1 MGGGESQRYIGWVLV
16 SLSAVAWSTAGF
28 FTRLIDEDVWTMLF
42 WRGCFGGLAFAVM
55 TAVHYRGKV
64 FHTYANLGGMGLVLA
79 LTSALGMITFIG
91 SLMLTAVADVYVI
104 YATVPFITA
113 GVAWLILRERASV
126 SVLAASLVAIIG
138 VVVML
143 TGATYGGSLIG
154 QFVAFIMT
162 LTMALMAV
170 ILRWKRDIPIMPAL
184 GLSAWIAA
192 FVAFW
197 FCEPFD
203 VSSFDLA
210 MLALF
215 GVTQSAL
222 GLVLFGLGS
231 RMIPAA
237 EATLLTALD
246 VPLAPLWVW
255 LVFNE
260 VPSAYTMAGGVIV
273 LAAVAGHI
281 GYEMRSQRALAAP

>member
-1 MGGGESQRYIGWVLV
+1 MGGENQRYLGWLLV
-16 SLSAVAWSTAGF
+16 SLSAIAWSTAGF
-28 FTRLIDEDVWTMLF
+28 FTRLIQEDVWTMLF
-42 WRGCFGGLAFAVM
+42 WRGVFGGLAFAVM
-55 TAVHYRGKV
+55 AAVHYRGKV
-64 FHTYANLGGMGLVLA
+64 LHTYANLGGMGFLLA
-79 LTSALGMITFIG
+79 LISALGMITFIG
-91 SLMLTAVADVYVI
+91 SLMLTTVADVYVI

-113 GVAWLILRERASV
+113 GVAWLILRERASL
-126 SVLAASLVAIIG
+126 SVLAASFVAIVG
-138 VVVML
+138 VTVML
-143 TGATYGGSLIG
+143 AGGIFGGSLAG
-154 QFVAFIMT
+154 QFVAFVMT

-170 ILRWKRDIPIMPAL
+170 ILRWKRDIPIIPAL

-222 GLVLFGLGS
+222 GLVLFGMGS

-255 LVFNE
+255 LAFNE
-260 VPSAYTMAGGVIV
+260 VPGTQTMAGGIIV
-273 LAAVAGHI
+273 LTAVSGHI
-281 GYEMRSQRALAAP
+281 LYEMRSRRALAAS